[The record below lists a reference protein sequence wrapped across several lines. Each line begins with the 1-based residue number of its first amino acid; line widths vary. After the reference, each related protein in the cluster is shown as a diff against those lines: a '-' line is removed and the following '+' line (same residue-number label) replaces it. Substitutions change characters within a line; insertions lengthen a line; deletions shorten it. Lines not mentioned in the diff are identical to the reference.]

1 MDNKHSIPAYT
12 FLYIAGMKSSDVK
25 RDTVPTGTCTYRY
38 IHVPVC
44 TFIYMHRN
52 TFSTWVLSLV

>member
-25 RDTVPTGTCTYRY
+25 RNTVPTCTYMY
-38 IHVPVC
+38 VHLSICTVIHSVHG
-44 TFIYMHRN
+44 Y
-52 TFSTWVLSLV
+52 